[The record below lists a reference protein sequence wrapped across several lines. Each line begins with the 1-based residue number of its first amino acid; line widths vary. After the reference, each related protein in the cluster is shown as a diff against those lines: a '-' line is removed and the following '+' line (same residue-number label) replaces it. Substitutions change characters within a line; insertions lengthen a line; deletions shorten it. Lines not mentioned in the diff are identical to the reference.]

1 MIPEVMY
8 LTNKKRGYISMGF
21 SMGVYCDLMGIFIGS
36 LMGFTGIY
44 IYIYSLVGGKTTP
57 LKNISQ
63 LG

>member
-21 SMGVYCDLMGIFIGS
+21 SMGVYCDLMGIVIGS
-36 LMGFTGIY
+36 LMGFTG

-63 LG
+63 LGC